1 MNNFQKILLTVAL
14 AWACI
19 VIQNIAWQALGRSLL
34 WDLSY
39 LLPAAFG
46 GPTVLLAVAFW
57 VAFLLGRYGQFLMKS
72 VSYF

>member
-34 WDLSY
+34 CDLSY
-39 LLPAAFG
+39 ALSPTFV
-46 GPTVLLAVAFW
+46 GPTVLLVAALKVTFYPW
-57 VAFLLGRYGQFLMKS
+57 EQIHLYSCYLD
-72 VSYF
+72 